1 MAFDSSASIA
11 SRIEQL
17 PWSTIEAEV
26 NAQGYATTGTLL
38 TTDECAALITSYADG
53 AAFRSRVVMARHGYG
68 RGEYQYFAYPLP
80 SLIANSRAALYPRL
94 SAIANRWRADLK
106 LPEAFP
112 AEHAEFLGAATR
124 QAKRGRLPYCS
135 NMRRVITTACIK
147 ISMANRCSRCKWRYC
162 CRAQGRISKAASLCS
177 LNSVRGCSRG
187 LQWCRC
193 R

>member
-80 SLIANSRAALYPRL
+80 SLIANSRAALYPQL

-112 AEHAEFLGAATR
+112 AEHAEFLMRCHAAGQTR
-124 QAKRGRLPYCS
+124 PTPLLLKYAAGDYNCLQ
-135 NMRRVITTACIK
+135 
-147 ISMANRCSRCKWRYC
+147 ISMANTCSRCKWRYC